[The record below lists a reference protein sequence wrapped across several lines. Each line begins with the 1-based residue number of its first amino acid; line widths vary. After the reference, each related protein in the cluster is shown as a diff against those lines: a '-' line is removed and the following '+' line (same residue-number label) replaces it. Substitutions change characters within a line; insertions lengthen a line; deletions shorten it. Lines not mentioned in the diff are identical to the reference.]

1 MHNDFFRIY
10 DGNTLTAESFYT
22 SMALD
27 HADRIA
33 AHGGNPRIVLVTE
46 NGETATSLPVN
57 GNNHTCNKWTC
68 RRRPSINTN
77 E

>member
-1 MHNDFFRIY
+1 MHHNDFFRIY
-10 DGNTLTAESFYT
+10 DGNTLAAESFYT

-33 AHGGNPRIVLVTE
+33 SHNGSPRIVLVTE
-46 NGETATSLPVN
+46 DGETATSFPVN
-57 GNNHTCNKWTC
+57 GKNHVCTAAC
-68 RRRPSINTN
+68 RRRRSID

>member
-1 MHNDFFRIY
+1 MHHNDFFRIY
-10 DGNTLTAESFYT
+10 DGNTLAAESFYT

-33 AHGGNPRIVLVTE
+33 AHNGSPRIVLVTE
-46 NGETATSLPVN
+46 DGETETSFPVN
-57 GNNHTCNKWTC
+57 GKNHTCTAAC
-68 RRRPSINTN
+68 RRRRSID